1 LKITLFGLTLSSSW
15 GNGHATPYRAII
27 RALHRLGHRVTFYE
41 RDVPYYARHRD
52 FSQWPYC
59 DLKLYPDWESIRSQ
73 ALAEAAESDV
83 AITASYVPDGAR
95 IADELLSLSRPL
107 RVFYDLDTPITLQRL
122 RQADLDYLRADQLAQ
137 FDLVLSWTGGQSL
150 GLLQR
155 DYGVKDVRALFGCV
169 DPELYRPVRARPG
182 LRCELSYMGTYAPDR
197 QAKLE
202 RLFLEPA
209 RRRPASRFLLAGP
222 LYPAQMKWPANV
234 QRLEHVPPAE
244 HPALYGSSRLT
255 LNLTREAMA
264 VSGYCPSGR
273 FFEAAA
279 CGTPI
284 VTDWFGGLDAFFEPG
299 VEVLVARDADELLRA
314 LDHSDVDLVQMAR
327 RARERTLEQHTGYQ
341 RARTML
347 EAFES
352 ARSHERSAAPGPV
365 MPPVTPSTKPV
376 EAA

>member
-52 FSQWPYC
+52 FSQWAYC

-83 AITASYVPDGAR
+83 AITASYVPEGAR

-122 RQADLDYLRADQLAQ
+122 RQGSLDYLRAEQLAQ

-155 DYGVKDVRALFGCV
+155 DYHVKDVCALFGCV
-169 DPELYRPVRARPG
+169 DPDLYRPARARPG

-202 RLFLEPA
+202 SLFLEPA
-209 RRRPASRFLLAGP
+209 RRRPSSRFLLAGP

-234 QRLEHVPPAE
+234 LRVEHVPPAD

-284 VTDWFGGLDAFFEPG
+284 VTDWFGGLDSFFEPG
-299 VEVLVARDADELLRA
+299 VEVLVARDAEEVLRA

-347 EAFES
+347 AAFES
-352 ARSHERSAAPGPV
+352 ARSHDRSAMPEKAPPIV
-365 MPPVTPSTKPV
+365 HSTKPM